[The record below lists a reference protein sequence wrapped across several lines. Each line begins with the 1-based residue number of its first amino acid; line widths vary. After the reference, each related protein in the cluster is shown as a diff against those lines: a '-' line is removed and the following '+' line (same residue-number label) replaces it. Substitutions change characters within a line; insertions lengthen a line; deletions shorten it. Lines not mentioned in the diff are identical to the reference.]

1 MRTPMLVA
9 LAAVLTFP
17 AALAARAAAE
27 PIDLSRAVIVLDN
40 DSSVPFK
47 TAEMLHDEIQ
57 RRSGQDLAIVGV
69 APAGTARIVLGLA
82 DELKAPADA
91 PVPAKAEGY
100 SIWTAG
106 SDVYLA
112 GRDKRGALFAVGR
125 LIRLLYCTPGVVQL
139 ASDTR
144 VSTAPKYEYRVHQT
158 GYRNTANSYDL
169 WTVEQY
175 EQYARDLAIFGTN
188 GLELIQENGRDSR
201 DSPLMVRSMWDMN
214 ILLSQML
221 DRYDFNVFV
230 WFPLLEDISDQKVYD
245 EQIEMFG
252 EFFQEMPRID
262 QIFMPGGD
270 PGNNPP
276 RLLMPWS
283 ADMAKRLHKTFPKAE
298 LIISD
303 QKFVEQDLADFYDY
317 INDKKPKWLAGI
329 AYGPG
334 THHDLDWSLDHLPK
348 GYKVRHYPD
357 ITHNNRCQFG
367 VPNWDTRHGQTLD
380 REGINPRPTQMKA
393 AHNHY
398 AAMTNGFGSY
408 SDGVHDDLNK
418 VVWSALAWD
427 PDADLDAILLDYGRV
442 FFGEAVGA
450 DVAEGL
456 RMLERNMEGM
466 LIGNENVPKA
476 LAQWEMIGV
485 KGGEA
490 VRSNWR
496 YQLYYFR
503 AMFDV
508 YIQSRLQYETELET
522 RATAALAKAPEIGS
536 DAAMTEASTILNEY
550 VMNRVRPDLRVALEE
565 GGLQALHSIGF
576 QFSFLEPY
584 RARNPERGA
593 LLDKV
598 DVPMNNRAWLE
609 NEFAKVRELASEPE
623 KAARI
628 ERLVN
633 WENAGPGGFY
643 DDLGN
648 PSKQPHL
655 VYQTTFAT
663 DPGFVHGPQNA
674 HYRTLNN
681 STLLVDP
688 TLRNSMLDQ
697 AETLYGTPLLVRY
710 DQLDPNAEYKVRA
723 TYFGRYNATMS
734 LKADDLDVHGA
745 QASTQPAEPL
755 EFDVPKAAT
764 QDGKLTLQWDL
775 VEGRGCQVAEVWL
788 IKK

>member
-1 MRTPMLVA
+1 MPTRLLAALVA
-9 LAAVLTFP
+9 LLAVP
-17 AALAARAAAE
+17 IAVSAAE
-27 PIDLSRAVIVLDN
+27 NSRALDLSRAVIVVGV
-40 DSSVPFK
+40 DSAVPSR
-47 TAEMLHDEIQ
+47 TADMLHDEIL
-57 RRSGQDLAIVGV
+57 RRSGVDLPVASV
-69 APAGTARIVLGLA
+69 APAGAARIVLGLA
-82 DELKAPADA
+82 DEFTAPADA
-91 PVPAKAEGY
+91 PVPAKAEGF
-100 SIWTAG
+100 SIWTEG
-106 SDVYLA
+106 NDVFLA
-112 GRDKRGALFAVGR
+112 GRDKRGALFAAGR
-125 LIRLLYCTPGVVQL
+125 LIRLLYCPAGVVQL
-139 ASDTR
+139 AADTR
-144 VSTAPKYEYRVHQT
+144 ISTAPKYEYRVHQT

-169 WTVEQY
+169 WSVDQF
-175 EQYARDLAIFGTN
+175 EQYARDLSIFGTN

-214 ILLSQML
+214 ILLAQML
-221 DRYDFNVFV
+221 DRYDLNVFV
-230 WFPLLEDISDQKVYD
+230 WFPLLKDISDKKVYD
-245 EQIEMFG
+245 EQLGMFG
-252 EFFQEMPRID
+252 DFFNEMPRIN

-276 RLLMPWS
+276 RLLMPWAGEMS
-283 ADMAKRLHKTFPKAE
+283 ERLHKAFPKAE
-298 LIISD
+298 LFISD
-303 QKFVEQDLADFYDY
+303 QKFTGQDLDDFYGY
-317 INDKKPKWLAGI
+317 INREKPKWLAGI

-334 THHDLDWSLDHLPK
+334 TEHDLDWSLAHLPQ

-380 REGINPRPTQMKA
+380 REGVNPRPTQMRT

-418 VVWSALAWD
+418 AVWSALAWD

-442 FFGEAVGA
+442 FFGEEVGA

-466 LIGNENVPKA
+466 LISNENVPKA
-476 LAQWEMIGV
+476 LAQWEMIGR

-490 VRSNWR
+490 VRNNWR
-496 YQLYYFR
+496 YQLNFFR

-508 YIQSRLQYETELET
+508 YIQSRLIYETELET
-522 RATAALAKAPEIGS
+522 RATAALAKAPTVGS
-536 DAAMTEASTILNEY
+536 AAAMKEASSILNEY
-550 VMNRVRPDLRVALEE
+550 LMNRIRPDLRVKLEE
-565 GGLQALHSIGF
+565 VGLQALHSIGF

-598 DVPMNNRAWLE
+598 DVPMNNRPWLE
-609 NEFAKVRELASEPE
+609 NEFEKVAALGTEAE
-623 KAARI
+623 KLSRI
-628 ERLVN
+628 DRLVN
-633 WENAGPGGFY
+633 WENPGPGGFY

-674 HYRTLNN
+674 HYRTLDN
-681 STLLVDP
+681 STLQVDP
-688 TLRNSMLDQ
+688 TLRYSMLDQ

-710 DQLDPNAEYKVRA
+710 DQLDPTAEYKVRA
-723 TYFGRYNATMS
+723 TYFGRYGAVMS
-734 LKADDLDVHGA
+734 LKADDLEVHGA
-745 QASTQPAEPL
+745 LPSTKPAEPM

-764 QDGKLTLQWDL
+764 QDGNLTLQWDL

-788 IKK
+788 IRK

>member
-1 MRTPMLVA
+1 MRLPFLATLLALLSFPLAPAPASAAPM
-9 LAAVLTFP
+9 
-17 AALAARAAAE
+17 
-27 PIDLSRAVIVLDN
+27 IDLSRAVIVLN
-40 DSSVPFK
+40 DGSAVPK
-47 TAEMLHDEIQ
+47 AAEMLHDEIH
-57 RRSGQDLAIVGV
+57 RRSGVDLPVVHV
-69 APAGTARIVLGLA
+69 APAGAARIVLGLA

-91 PVPAKAEGY
+91 PVPVKAEGF
-100 SIWTAG
+100 SIWTEG
-106 SDVYLA
+106 DDVYLA
-112 GRDKRGALFAVGR
+112 GRDKRGALFAAGR

-139 ASDTR
+139 AADTR
-144 VSTAPKYEYRVHQT
+144 IATAPKYEYRVHQA

-169 WTVEQY
+169 WTVGQY
-175 EQYARDLAIFGTN
+175 EQYARDLSIFGTN

-201 DSPLMVRSMWDMN
+201 DSPLMVRTMWDMN
-214 ILLSQML
+214 ILLAQML
-221 DRYDFNVFV
+221 DRYDLNVFV
-230 WFPLLEDISDQKVYD
+230 WSPLLEDISDRKVYD
-245 EQIEMFG
+245 EQLDVFG
-252 EFFQEMPRID
+252 EFFEEMPRID

-276 RLLMPWS
+276 RLLMPWA
-283 ADMAKRLHKTFPKAE
+283 ADMSKRLHQAWPAAE

-303 QKFVEQDLADFYDY
+303 QKFVAQDLEDFYKY
-317 INDKKPKWLAGI
+317 INQEKPKWLAGI

-334 THHDLDWSLDHLPK
+334 THHDLDWSVAHLPK
-348 GYKVRHYPD
+348 GYKIRHYPD

-398 AAMTNGFGSY
+398 AALTNGFGSY

-427 PDADLDAILLDYGRV
+427 PDADLDTILLDYGRV
-442 FFGEAVGA
+442 FFGEDVGA

-490 VRSNWR
+490 IRNNWR
-496 YQLYYFR
+496 YQLNYFR

-508 YIQSRLQYETELET
+508 YIQSRLIYETELET

-536 DAAMTEASTILNEY
+536 EAAMKEASAILNEY
-550 VMNRVRPDLRVALEE
+550 LMNRIRPDLRVKLEE
-565 GGLQALHSIGF
+565 VGLQALHSIGF
-576 QFSFLEPY
+576 QFSLLEPY

-598 DVPMNNRAWLE
+598 DVPMNNRPWLE
-609 NEFAKVRELASEPE
+609 NEFAKVRELAGEPE
-623 KAARI
+623 KRARI
-628 ERLVN
+628 DRLVN
-633 WENAGPGGFY
+633 WENPGPGGFY

-674 HYRTLNN
+674 HYRALNN
-681 STLLVDP
+681 STLQVDP
-688 TLRNSMLDQ
+688 TLRYSMLDQ

-723 TYFGRYNATMS
+723 TYFGRYSAVMS
-734 LKADDLDVHGA
+734 LKADDLEVHGA
-745 QASTQPAEPL
+745 QPSSQPAEPV

-764 QDGKLTLQWDL
+764 QDGTLTLQWDL

-788 IKK
+788 IEK